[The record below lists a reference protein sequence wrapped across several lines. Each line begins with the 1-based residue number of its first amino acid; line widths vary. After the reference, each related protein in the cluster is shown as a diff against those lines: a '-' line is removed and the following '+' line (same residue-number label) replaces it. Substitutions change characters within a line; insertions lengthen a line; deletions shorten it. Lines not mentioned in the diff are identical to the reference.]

1 MNRKIYIVDDE
12 PSFTRIVKANLEKTG
27 GYSVLTQN
35 DPLQAIPEVIEFKPD
50 MVFLDVMM
58 PGMEGGELA
67 ALIREE
73 PGMADIPIVFMT
85 AIVTKQETGQG
96 MGEIGG
102 NLFLAKPVK
111 LQEMLDTI
119 EEVLGG

>member
-1 MNRKIYIVDDE
+1 MTKKIFLVDDE
-12 PSFTRIVKANLEKTG
+12 KSFTRIMKANLERTG
-27 GYSVLTQN
+27 KFTVVTQN
-35 DPLQAIPEVIEFKPD
+35 DPLQAIPEILEFKPD
-50 MVFLDVMM
+50 IIFLDVMM

-73 PGMADIPIVFMT
+73 PDMADIPIVFMT